1 MQQPTLAPS
10 SSTPAAAPAATQ
22 SVPAVTRT
30 DGVVSGNT
38 PATGTAGTAQPGG
51 AALVPQQPQGGG
63 SSMMLIMML
72 PIAALMIFMFMGNRK
87 ETKKRAELMAG
98 LQRNDKVQTIGGM
111 IGSIAEINDNEVVL
125 HVDEITKTR
134 VRVSRAAITSV
145 LNRGPAKVDG
155 VKTPA

>member
-1 MQQPTLAPS
+1 MQQPTPA
-10 SSTPAAAPAATQ
+10 STPAPAAQAPSAPATI
-22 SVPAVTRT
+22 TRT
-30 DGVVSGNT
+30 DGVVSGNA

-87 ETKKRAELMAG
+87 ETKKRAELMSS

-111 IGSIAEINDNEVVL
+111 IGSIAEINDTEVVL

-145 LNRGPAKVDG
+145 LNRGPAKADG

>member
-1 MQQPTLAPS
+1 MQQPTPA
-10 SSTPAAAPAATQ
+10 STPAPAATQ
-22 SVPAVTRT
+22 SAPANITRT

-38 PATGTAGTAQPGG
+38 PAAGTAGTTQPGG
-51 AALVPQQPQGGG
+51 AALVPQQPQSGS

-87 ETKKRAELMAG
+87 ETKKRAELMSS

-111 IGSIAEINDNEVVL
+111 IGSIAEINDTEVVL

-145 LNRGPAKVDG
+145 LNRGPVKADGAKA
-155 VKTPA
+155 PA